1 MELALKGITK
11 QYGSKRALDDFSYS
25 FEEGV
30 YGLLGPNGAGKSTLM
45 KIITQSV
52 KPTGGEI
59 TLDGDDIFKQ
69 KEEYRKRIGYM
80 PQQQTIYPFYTG
92 RQFLNYMGLLKGED
106 RKSLDDKIQFY
117 LEKVNLISVADKKIG
132 TYSGGMK
139 QRLLIAQTFLGD
151 PDIMIFDEPTAGL
164 DPKER
169 IHVRNLI
176 HDNSAGKIIIVAT
189 HVVQDIESI
198 ADCIVL
204 QKEGKVAEAD
214 APDKLVEKMG
224 VDPDQGLEG
233 VYMKVYEETE
243 LKLEV
248 GYGMFS

>member
-80 PQQQTIYPFYTG
+80 PQQHA
-92 RQFLNYMGLLKGED
+92 N
-106 RKSLDDKIQFY
+106 LD
-117 LEKVNLISVADKKIG
+117 
-132 TYSGGMK
+132 
-139 QRLLIAQTFLGD
+139 
-151 PDIMIFDEPTAGL
+151 
-164 DPKER
+164 
-169 IHVRNLI
+169 
-176 HDNSAGKIIIVAT
+176 
-189 HVVQDIESI
+189 
-198 ADCIVL
+198 
-204 QKEGKVAEAD
+204 
-214 APDKLVEKMG
+214 
-224 VDPDQGLEG
+224 
-233 VYMKVYEETE
+233 
-243 LKLEV
+243 
-248 GYGMFS
+248 

>member
-117 LEKVNLISVADKKIG
+117 LEKINLISVADKKIG

-233 VYMKVYEETE
+233 VYMKVFEETE
-243 LKLEV
+243 LK
-248 GYGMFS
+248 

>member
-117 LEKVNLISVADKKIG
+117 LEKVNLISVSDKKIG

-233 VYMKVYEETE
+233 VYMKVFEETE
-243 LKLEV
+243 LK
-248 GYGMFS
+248 

>member
-204 QKEGKVAEAD
+204 QKEGKIAEAD

-233 VYMKVYEETE
+233 VYMKVFEETE
-243 LKLEV
+243 LK
-248 GYGMFS
+248 

>member
-204 QKEGKVAEAD
+204 QKKGKVAEAD

-233 VYMKVYEETE
+233 VYMKVFEETE
-243 LKLEV
+243 LK
-248 GYGMFS
+248 

>member
-139 QRLLIAQTFLGD
+139 PRLLIAQTFLGD

-224 VDPDQGLEG
+224 VDSDQGLEG
-233 VYMKVYEETE
+233 VYMKVFEETE
-243 LKLEV
+243 LK
-248 GYGMFS
+248 

>member
-1 MELALKGITK
+1 MELALKGITE

-233 VYMKVYEETE
+233 VYMKVFEETE
-243 LKLEV
+243 LK
-248 GYGMFS
+248 

>member
-30 YGLLGPNGAGKSTLM
+30 YGLLGPNGAGKSTLI

-106 RKSLDDKIQFY
+106 RKSLDEKIQFY

-233 VYMKVYEETE
+233 VYMKVFEETE
-243 LKLEV
+243 LK
-248 GYGMFS
+248 